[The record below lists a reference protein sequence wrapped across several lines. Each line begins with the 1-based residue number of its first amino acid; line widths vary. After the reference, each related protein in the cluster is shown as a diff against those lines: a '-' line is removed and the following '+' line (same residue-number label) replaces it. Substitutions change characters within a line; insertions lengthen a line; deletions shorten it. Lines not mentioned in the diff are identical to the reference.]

1 MNCKNLHDEMRD
13 LALENEKSIKAST
26 PSTKNKVDKSTTATV
41 SLKDDLTS
49 DVASEHYWKILAERR
64 RVALEEALK
73 ENEALHNKVKL
84 LEEENAVVKEM
95 MKEATELV
103 QTLTEIVEEK
113 VEGDG
118 DLDFSLNI
126 SK

>member
-1 MNCKNLHDEMRD
+1 MTPFGNN
-13 LALENEKSIKAST
+13 NNNASYI
-26 PSTKNKVDKSTTATV
+26 
-41 SLKDDLTS
+41 SLS

-103 QTLTEIVEEK
+103 QTLTVSCTMK
-113 VEGDG
+113 CCF
-118 DLDFSLNI
+118 FSYRFNRG
-126 SK
+126 KERTR